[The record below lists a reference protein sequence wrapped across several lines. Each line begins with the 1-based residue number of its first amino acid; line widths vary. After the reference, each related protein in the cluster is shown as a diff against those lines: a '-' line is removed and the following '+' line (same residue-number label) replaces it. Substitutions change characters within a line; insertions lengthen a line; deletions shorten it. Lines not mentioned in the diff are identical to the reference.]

1 MSMDLIISDTGHVMI
16 ASNAEFAGEVTRVD
30 FLTSKKLL
38 MLNYEGDNPDSELL
52 NLEVHDRLM
61 SALLKA
67 PSVLL
72 VHVRHNQPVTGFEVP
87 LVQCDFT
94 PEA

>member
-1 MSMDLIISDTGHVMI
+1 
-16 ASNAEFAGEVTRVD
+16 VD

-38 MLNYEGDNPDSELL
+38 MLNYADDVLEADLL

-72 VHVRHNQPVTGFEVP
+72 VHMKNNQPVGGFDVP
-87 LVQCDFT
+87 LVQYGFT

>member
-1 MSMDLIISDTGHVMI
+1 MSMDLVISDTGHVMI
-16 ASNAEFAGEVTRVD
+16 ASNEPFPAEVARVD

-38 MLNYEGDNPDSELL
+38 MLNYADDRPEAELL

-67 PSVLL
+67 PSILL
-72 VHVRHNQPVTGFEVP
+72 IHVKNNQPVEGFDVP

-94 PEA
+94 P